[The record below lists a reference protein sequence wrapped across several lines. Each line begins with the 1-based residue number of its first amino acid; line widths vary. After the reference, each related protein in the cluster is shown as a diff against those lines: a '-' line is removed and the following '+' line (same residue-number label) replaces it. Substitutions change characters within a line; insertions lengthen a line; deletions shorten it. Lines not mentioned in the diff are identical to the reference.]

1 MEIKTRGIVIRTIK
15 YGESSAICNILTEH
29 NGLLGFHIPSAYK
42 NKGKVKIS
50 YLQALNTIELS
61 FNYKKTLTL
70 QKITDISC
78 NSYPD
83 LNNFTQQAFYHVF
96 CEMLQQT
103 IKENELNAHLFEY
116 LYNEAIPGMSADIHF
131 WQLPFVMLNILHH
144 YGCSPNCDTY
154 NQGAFLDLQNGIFID
169 TLIPI
174 KTLADQESSATI
186 YDILNKGIAHL
197 PVDNKLRFE
206 VIEDLIRYFKW
217 HINDNFELRSR
228 EILMG
233 MR

>member
-15 YGESSAICNILTEH
+15 YGESSAICNILTEQ

>member
-1 MEIKTRGIVIRTIK
+1 MEIKSRGIVIRTIK

-29 NGLLGFHIPSAYK
+29 NGLLGFHIPSVYK

-61 FNYKKTLTL
+61 FNYKKTLNL

-83 LNNFTQQAFYHVF
+83 LSNFTQQAFYHVF

-103 IKENELNAHLFEY
+103 IKENELNTHLFDY
-116 LYNEAIPGMSADIHF
+116 LYQEAIPGMSADIHF

-154 NQGAFLDLQNGIFID
+154 NHGGFLDLQNGIFID

-174 KTLADQESSATI
+174 KTLADKESSATI